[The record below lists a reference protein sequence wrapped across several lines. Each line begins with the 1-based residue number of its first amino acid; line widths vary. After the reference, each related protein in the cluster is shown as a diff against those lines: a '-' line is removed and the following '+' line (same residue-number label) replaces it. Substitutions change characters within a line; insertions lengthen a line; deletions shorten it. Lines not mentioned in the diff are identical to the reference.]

1 MKMGHVTEGA
11 RAVTSPLNKEMYVG
25 EKFRVWI
32 IRRDYYFWTGTK
44 WELAPYTAKL
54 FSSEKDAQK
63 YITRRKLN
71 TQSSTEKV
79 TVRPATLHHQ

>member
-1 MKMGHVTEGA
+1 MGHKLEGA

-54 FSSEKDAQK
+54 FGSEEAAEE
-63 YITRRKLN
+63 YITRRKLR
-71 TQSSTEKV
+71 SDGEV